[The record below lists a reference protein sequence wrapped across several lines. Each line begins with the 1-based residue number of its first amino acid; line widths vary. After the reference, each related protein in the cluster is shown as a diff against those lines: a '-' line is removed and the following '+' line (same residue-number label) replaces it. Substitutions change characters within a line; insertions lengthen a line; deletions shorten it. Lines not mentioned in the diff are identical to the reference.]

1 MPKFCVDKIF
11 SYICGGDK
19 PIWGELNLYAHSL
32 SHLFKNSQRQEKRSI
47 CFKNFFRKC
56 ECIRSCYLS
65 IFSNL
70 LKKSFRKTTS
80 KTWTRT
86 LDLDSE
92 KPGLKKKMD
101 LGKPWP
107 RKTWTLKNLDP
118 KKPGSWKTWNKY
130 RIKKYVWL

>member
-1 MPKFCVDKIF
+1 MGRVKF
-11 SYICGGDK
+11 
-19 PIWGELNLYAHSL
+19 IWGELNLYGHSL

-70 LKKSFRKTTS
+70 LKKSFRKATS

-92 KPGLKKKMD
+92 KPGPWKTLTQKNLD
-101 LGKPWP
+101 PEKPGPW
-107 RKTWTLKNLDP
+107 KIWTLKNLDP
-118 KKPGSWKTWNKY
+118 EKHGINIRLKICLTLKS
-130 RIKKYVWL
+130 YVL